1 MKQAINLSI
10 LTLFFFVLNSCKKED
25 TKSKTDLITQKTWM
39 IQKVESKE
47 GTNPWEDDFPNW
59 DACSKDD
66 RYIFRVNNTYEFNE
80 GLTKCDP
87 TDPQIFDSGSWA
99 FTNNETKLLIGS
111 DEFTI
116 VALTETNLIISVQE
130 SVGGV
135 AYQVQITFSN
145 K

>member
-1 MKQAINLSI
+1 MKLAIKLSI
-10 LTLFFFVLNSCKKED
+10 FSFFLLFLFACKKED
-25 TKSKTDLITQKTWM
+25 AKSKTDLLTQKTWM
-39 IQKVESKE
+39 IQKLETKE
-47 GTNPWEDDFPNW
+47 GNNPWEDDFPTW

-66 RYIFRVNNTYEFNE
+66 RYIFRANNTYEFNE

-87 TDPQIFDSGSWA
+87 SDPQIFDSGSWS

-116 VALTETNLIISVQE
+116 VSLTETNLILSVQE
-130 SVGGV
+130 TVGGV
-135 AYQVQITFSN
+135 AYQIQITFGN

>member
-10 LTLFFFVLNSCKKED
+10 FTLFFFVLNSCKKED
-25 TKSKTDLITQKTWM
+25 AKSKTDLLTQKAWM
-39 IQKVESKE
+39 IQKAESKE
-47 GTNPWEDDFPNW
+47 GNNPWEDDFPNW

-87 TDPQIFDSGSWA
+87 ADPQVFDTGSWA

-135 AYQVQITFSN
+135 VNQLQITFSN